1 MRVALCTQDGVT
13 YEAVDFN
20 QTTDFI
26 TKKRF
31 LECPECHGP
40 AFYRGLTRNGREACF
55 GARPHIPGCTL
66 ATLEHDGEAT
76 GQGNEEDE
84 LLTIGQRIVLDF
96 NFGTAEAGQGGQP
109 AGVPIATGNAG
120 THGDNGPAVRETITR
135 RLGPLLRSLIELDEF
150 RRSPQIIEVPEIGEF
165 SVADFFVNFTDVTD
179 DHIGSYHGFW
189 GMVPDARR
197 AANGTLWF
205 NSGGR
210 EDMSALLD
218 KSFIEETCQRFHVEN
233 EEDIAGAYILV
244 LGELRLAKNGKKYVQ
259 IDDPYR
265 FTLRLAR

>member
-1 MRVALCTQDGVT
+1 MRIAHCTQDGVI

-26 TKKRF
+26 NMKRF

-66 ATLEHDGEAT
+66 ATLEHDGETT

-84 LLTIGQRIVLDF
+84 LLTTGQRIVLDF
-96 NFGTAEAGQGGQP
+96 NFGTAEAGEGAQP

-120 THGDNGPAVRETITR
+120 TQGDNGPAVRGTMTR
-135 RLGPLLRSLIELDEF
+135 RLGPLLRSLIESDEF
-150 RRSPQIIEVPEIGEF
+150 RRSPQVIEVPVIGEF
-165 SVADFFVNFTDVTD
+165 TVADFFVNFVDVTN

-189 GMVPDARR
+189 GMVPDARKDTQG
-197 AANGTLWF
+197 NLWL

-210 EDMSALLD
+210 ENMSARLGLGD
-218 KSFIEETCQRFHVEN
+218 IEATYRRFN
-233 EEDIAGAYILV
+233 IQDEEDIAGAYVLV
-244 LGELRLAKNGKKYVQ
+244 LGDLRVGPSRKRYVK
-259 IDDPYR
+259 ITEASR